1 MKNLGSQFALICV
14 VTLLGVVGVM
24 RYGLKPGIDLSGG
37 TILVYQIKPDEDGK
51 TANVSDVI
59 TSLKRRLNPDGVRD
73 ITIRQSGSD
82 RVEIV
87 LPNATSEEVEEAKR
101 KITNVGALEFR
112 ILASRKDDKRMM
124 ETLERNTDSKRL
136 PEVTSKYAWARV
148 GEEVTGANPEVSK
161 NTLTDPGQDWQRNA
175 FSNENT
181 TLEVTGK
188 PGGASGKAAASQQ
201 EVTRNFKIVSNT
213 ANTLTL
219 DKDVDLASVTSY
231 KITFKPDASIPL
243 GANSTEPEAPYVRE
257 EQRSPGHKVYW
268 ILVKKDRYDVEGR
281 YIRSA
286 RQEMDDKMQN
296 AVGFTFDR
304 TGARKFGA
312 LTSEFRPQEGG
323 SFRYRLAILLDGT
336 LMSAPSLNDVI
347 KERGIISGG
356 ADGFSNKEI
365 DYLISLL
372 RSGSLPAT
380 IDPNPLFEESIGPTL
395 GEDTI
400 YKGIRSIFIA
410 MALVPV
416 FMIIYYRIPGVIS
429 VVAML
434 LNVVLILGSMA
445 LFQSTF
451 TLPGLAGLAL
461 TIGMAVDANILIFER
476 MREEKD
482 RGAAI
487 PQQIRMGFGKAWMTI
502 LDTHVT
508 TVLSGVVLYW
518 VGSEEVR
525 GFAVT
530 LIIGLLWNLFTA
542 VFVSR
547 VIFEWMLS
555 RKLVREISMMRMF
568 HKTNYPF
575 TAWRRACILA
585 SLVLIGAGLVACF
598 ARDRGWGMLNIDF
611 TGGTLVSFRLKDS
624 DSSLE
629 HLSDAEQAEVKDY
642 VSMDGSRRVAFVRE
656 QASVLPDVTVETLS
670 VAQAAQAGGEKKSG
684 AGGFRYNVRTTEQD
698 IDKVQKT
705 IIDKF
710 GPLLARAELK
720 VAEPKPIAAAAKPAE
735 GEEAPVASKFAGGLS
750 YDLSLSIPQ
759 PPSKIK
765 DLFLRLLEERG
776 EGGRAIDNPE
786 QRFQVARTKGVAGDA
801 ADSPTTKV
809 TLETNLSREIAD
821 AKIAV
826 LASTI
831 PNDPTILFDRV
842 TKFGG
847 AVAADTQFQA
857 IYAIIASWVIIA
869 LYLWLRFKNLLWG
882 IAAIVALVHDVLVTL
897 GFVAVTYWLS
907 QVPVVSS
914 LLQIEPLKID
924 LPMVAAFLTLIGFSV
939 NDTIVVFD
947 RIREIKGKSPVLTAG
962 MIDTAVNQTLSRTIL
977 TTLTALIVAVI
988 MYFFGG
994 EGLHGLSYCL
1004 VVGMVAG
1011 TYSSIFI
1018 AAPILLEFMPR
1029 AQREAATKV
1038 TAPALSS

>member
-1 MKNLGSQFALICV
+1 MKNLGSQFALILV
-14 VTLLGVVGVM
+14 VTLLGVVGVL

-51 TANVSDVI
+51 TANVADVI

-87 LPNATSEEVEEAKR
+87 LPDATAEEVEDAKR

-124 ETLERNTDSKRL
+124 DTLERDTNTKRL
-136 PEVTSKYAWARV
+136 PEVTSKYGWARV
-148 GEEVTGANPEVSK
+148 GEEVTGANPQFVR
-161 NTLTDPGQDWQRNA
+161 NTLTDTGQDWQRNA

-181 TLEVTGK
+181 TLEVVGKALDATGK
-188 PGGASGKAAASQQ
+188 AGASQQ
-201 EVTRNFKIVSNT
+201 EVRRAYKIVGNT
-213 ANTLTL
+213 SNTLTL
-219 DKDVDLASVTSY
+219 DKDIDLASVSSY
-231 KITFKPDASIPL
+231 TITFKPDSSIPL
-243 GANSTEPEAPYVRE
+243 GSNSTEPEAPYVRE
-257 EQRSPGHKVYW
+257 EQRGPGHKVYW

-286 RQEMDDKMQN
+286 RQEMDQNMQN

-323 SFRYRLAILLDGT
+323 SFKYRLAILLDGT

-356 ADGFSNKEI
+356 QDGFSSKEI
-365 DYLISLL
+365 DYLVSLL

-410 MALVPV
+410 MILVPI

-482 RGAAI
+482 RGAALS
-487 PQQIRMGFGKAWMTI
+487 QQIRMGFGKAWMTI

-508 TVLSGVVLYW
+508 TILSGVVLYW

-547 VIFEWMLS
+547 IIFEWMLS
-555 RKLVREISMMRMF
+555 KRWVREISMMRMF

-575 TAWRRACILA
+575 TAWRRACMLG
-585 SLVLIGAGLVACF
+585 SLILIGAGLLACF

-624 DSSLE
+624 NSDLG
-629 HLSDAEQAEVKDY
+629 HLSGEEKEKVGEY
-642 VSMDGSRRVAFVRE
+642 VAMEGSRRVAFVRE
-656 QASVLPDVTVETLS
+656 QASILPDVTVETLS
-670 VAQAAQAGGEKKSG
+670 VAQANKAGDEKKAN

-698 IDKVQKT
+698 IEKVQKT
-705 IIDKF
+705 IIDQF

-720 VAEPKPIAAAAKPAE
+720 AAEPKPIAAAKPAE
-735 GEEAPVASKFAGGLS
+735 GEEAAAPARFAGGLS

-765 DLFLRLLEERG
+765 DLFLRLLEARG
-776 EGGRAIDNPE
+776 EDGRAVENPE
-786 QRFQVARTKGVAGDA
+786 QRFQVARTKGEAGDA
-801 ADSPTTKV
+801 PDSPTTKV
-809 TLETNLSREIAD
+809 TLETNLPREVAD
-821 AKIAV
+821 AKIAA

-831 PNDPTILFDRV
+831 PNDSSILFDRV

-857 IYAIIASWVIIA
+857 IYAIVASWVIIA

-882 IAAIVALVHDVLVTL
+882 IAAIIALVHDVLVTL

-947 RIREIKGKSPVLTAG
+947 RIREIKGKSPLLTAG

-1029 AQREAATKV
+1029 SQKEAATKA
-1038 TAPALSS
+1038 TATALS

>member
-1 MKNLGSQFALICV
+1 MKNLGTQFALILV
-14 VTLLGVVGVM
+14 ITLLGAMGFL

-37 TILVYQIKPDEDGK
+37 TILVYQIKPDAEGK
-51 TANVSDVI
+51 AVNVSDVI

-73 ITIRQSGSD
+73 ITIRQSGGD

-87 LPNATSEEVEEAKR
+87 LPDATAEEVEDAKR

-112 ILASRKDDKRMM
+112 ILATHKDDKGVMDR
-124 ETLERNTDSKRL
+124 LASNTNTKRL
-136 PEVTSKYAWARV
+136 PEAPSKFLWARV
-148 GEEVTGANPEVSK
+148 GEEVSGTNPQVSGS
-161 NTLTDPGQDWQRNA
+161 TLTDSTQDWQRDA
-175 FSNENT
+175 FSNDST
-181 TLEVTGK
+181 TLEIKGK
-188 PGGASGKAAASQQ
+188 AGASQS
-201 EVTRNFKIVSNT
+201 EVTRTYKIRRNT
-213 ANTLTL
+213 ANTLTT
-219 DKDVDLASVTSY
+219 DKPIDLTSVSSY
-231 KITFKPDASIPL
+231 KITFKPDRSIPL
-243 GANSTEPEAPYVRE
+243 GSAGTDPEAPYVRE
-257 EQRSPGHKVYW
+257 EERGPGHKVYW
-268 ILVKKDRYDVEGR
+268 VLCKKDRQDVEGR

-286 RQEMDDKMQN
+286 RQEMDQNMQN

-304 TGARKFGA
+304 TGARKFAA
-312 LTSEFRPQEGG
+312 LTSEYRPQEGG
-323 SFRYRLAILLDGT
+323 NFKYRLAILLDDT

-356 ADGFSNKEI
+356 ADGFSAKEI
-365 DYLISLL
+365 DYLITLL

-380 IDPNPLFEESIGPTL
+380 IDPNPLFEETIGPTL

-400 YKGIRSIFIA
+400 TKGIRSIFIA
-410 MALVPV
+410 MLVVPL
-416 FMIIYYRIPGVIS
+416 FMIFYYRIPGVIS
-429 VVAML
+429 VIAMV
-434 LNVVLILGSMA
+434 LNVILLLGSMA
-445 LFQSTF
+445 VFQSTF

-482 RGAAI
+482 RGAAL

-508 TVLSGVVLYW
+508 TILSGVVLYW
-518 VGSEEVR
+518 VGTEEVR

-555 RKLVREISMMRMF
+555 KKLVREISMMRMF
-568 HKTNYPF
+568 HKTNFPF
-575 TAWRRACILA
+575 TAWRRPCIA
-585 SLVLIGAGLVACF
+585 FSLLLVAGGLLACF

-611 TGGTLVSFRLKDS
+611 TGGSLISFRLKDPGA
-624 DSSLE
+624 DVE
-629 HLSDAEQAEVKDY
+629 HLSAEEKAKVQEYAAL
-642 VSMDGSRRVAFVRE
+642 SNSQRVAYVRE
-656 QASVLPDVTVETLS
+656 KAAVLPDVTVETLN
-670 VAQAAQAGGEKKSG
+670 VAKTSSADGSADKKAPTS
-684 AGGFRYNVRTTEQD
+684 GGFRFNIRTTEQD
-698 IDKVQKT
+698 VDKVQKA
-705 IIDKF
+705 IIDQF
-710 GPLLARAELK
+710 GPTLAREELK
-720 VAEPKPIAAAAKPAE
+720 IAEPKPIVAAKPAD
-735 GEEAPVASKFAGGLS
+735 GEVASKFAGGLS
-750 YDLSLSIPQ
+750 YDFTLSIPQ

-765 DLFLRLLEERG
+765 DLFLRLLSERKDG
-776 EGGRAIDNPE
+776 ARTIENPE
-786 QRFQVARTKGVAGDA
+786 QRFQVFRTKGEAGDS
-801 ADSPTTKV
+801 ADSPTTKI
-809 TLETNLSREIAD
+809 TLETDLAREVAD
-821 AKIAV
+821 AKIAQ
-826 LASTI
+826 LASSI

-857 IYAIIASWVIIA
+857 LYAIVASWIIIA

-882 IAAIVALVHDVLVTL
+882 IAAIVALIYDVLVTL
-897 GFVAVTYWLS
+897 GFVAITLWLS
-907 QVPVVSS
+907 EIPVLST

-947 RIREIKGKSPVLTAG
+947 RIREIKGKSPQLTAA

-977 TTLTALIVAVI
+977 TTLTALLVAVV

-1004 VVGMVAG
+1004 VVGMITG

-1018 AAPILLEFMPR
+1018 ASPILLEFMSKS
-1029 AQREAATKV
+1029 QREAAMKHQTPA
-1038 TAPALSS
+1038 TTALSS